1 MSVFI
6 RPFKKEDLEA
16 FEPIEQITSEF
27 SPEFA
32 QAIEDSGLSVTG
44 IRDGKI
50 IGCGGVQPVNEEQ
63 GEIWLRLSEDCKK
76 HKLDTIRWLR
86 DGFKII
92 EGTFGFKQINATIKC
107 GFEQSIKLAK
117 LVGFVQTQ
125 TRTYEGQKWLIFS
138 KLVKE

>member
-1 MSVFI
+1 MGIFI

-16 FEPIEQITSEF
+16 FKPIEQITSEF
-27 SPEFA
+27 SPEFV
-32 QAIEDSGLSVTG
+32 QSIEDSGLSVTG
-44 IRDGKI
+44 VRDGKV
-50 IGCGGVQPVNEEQ
+50 IGCGGVHAVTEEQ
-63 GEIWLRLSEDCKK
+63 GEIWLRLSEDCRK

-92 EGTFGFKQINATIKC
+92 EETFGFKQINATIKC

-117 LVGFVQTQ
+117 FVGFVQTQ
-125 TRTYEGQKWLIFS
+125 TRTEDGQKWLLFS